1 MLVNRL
7 FQENFYGDSESQDI
21 KSISG
26 KEVKDGTPD
35 EGQEGQGE
43 GQSPDKDG
51 ENGVQKRPPLTP
63 KQQKQLKEI
72 EAVGQYLKEIF

>member
-1 MLVNRL
+1 MANAK

-26 KEVKDGTPD
+26 KEVKDGTPGD
-35 EGQEGQGE
+35 GQEGQGE
-43 GQSPDKDG
+43 GLSPDKDG
-51 ENGVQKRPPLTP
+51 ENGGQKRPPLTP

-72 EAVGQYLKEIF
+72 EAVGQYLREIF